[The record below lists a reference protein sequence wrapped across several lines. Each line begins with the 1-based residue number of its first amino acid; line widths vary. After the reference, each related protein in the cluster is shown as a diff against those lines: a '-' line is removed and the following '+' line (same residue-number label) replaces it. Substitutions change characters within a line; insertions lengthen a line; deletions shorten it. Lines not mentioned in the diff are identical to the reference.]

1 MGKHNRENDTEMVDI
16 YSSAKKGKKAAKKR
30 KSKKTK
36 TQKIIITILSV
47 LVGFCILVSGLLIFA
62 LNYFKYEK
70 TDVDEDALGVQT
82 ENSEDYVKNIA
93 LFGIDTRNQASMTG
107 LSDSIMIMS
116 VDTKNKTIKLVS
128 VMRDSVVRVN
138 GKVNK
143 INAAYSTGGHER
155 AIKTLNENFGLDI
168 TDYATVNF
176 SGMIGLIDM
185 VGGIEAEV
193 TRQEFNRATA
203 YGSLNDL
210 IREQARLMGLKNP
223 ELVDGPGKQMLTG
236 IQAVAWSR
244 IRMQATA
251 QGERDDYGRTA
262 RQRHVLNELFS
273 RAANMS
279 ITKYPKFVK
288 KLLPYVET
296 SLSYKEIIK
305 LAPVIKGGTLQGER
319 IPCDNS
325 QISGASSGVA
335 GGVYYNLDYASNL
348 IKAFLYEGQTFE
360 EYIALNPI
368 DKTPWVY

>member
-1 MGKHNRENDTEMVDI
+1 MGKHDRSNDTQSVDI
-16 YSSAKKGKKAAKKR
+16 YSSAKREKKAAKKG
-30 KSKKTK
+30 KKNKRSK

-62 LNYFKYEK
+62 LNYFDYNK
-70 TDVDEDALGVQT
+70 TDLDEDLLGAQLDD
-82 ENSEDYVKNIA
+82 SEDHVKNIA
-93 LFGIDTRNQASMTG
+93 LFGIDTRNQESMTG

-116 VDTKNKTIKLVS
+116 IDSKAKTIKLVS
-128 VMRDSVVRVN
+128 IMRDSVVRVN

-143 INAAYSTGGHER
+143 INSAYSTGGHER

-185 VGGIEAEV
+185 VGGVEAEV
-193 TRQEFNRATA
+193 TKNEFYRATA

-210 IREQARLMGLKNP
+210 IKEQAKLMGLKNP
-223 ELVDGPGKQMLTG
+223 ELVDAPGKQMLTG

-251 QGERDDYGRTA
+251 EGERDDYGRTA
-262 RQRHVLNELFS
+262 RQRHVLKELFS

-279 ITKYPKFVK
+279 VTKYPKFIK

-305 LAPVIKGGTLQGER
+305 LAPAIKGGTLESER
-319 IPCDNS
+319 IPYENTLIC
-325 QISGASSGVA
+325 GYTGVSA
-335 GGVYYNLDYASNL
+335 GLYYNLDYASEL
-348 IKAFLYEGQTFE
+348 IKGFIYDGKTFE
-360 EYIALNPI
+360 TYVAENPI
-368 DKTPWVY
+368 DKTPWIE